1 MTPAHGYQSIRSSCE
16 RCRSQKL
23 KCTLSSGAWPE
34 GTPPCQRCLKAR
46 VPCVFGR
53 RLRTVKDKEHDKK
66 ASRGESTTAP
76 TAVAGSYISSNT
88 AQEKH
93 APEGSSS
100 QPATASLDNDPIQ
113 SWAHAP
119 SSPFPQS
126 PRANEASDGSG
137 QEKDGLADFCY
148 GGGSCLV
155 DMTMFDG
162 ELSLTTPTMTSSSSM
177 DSETDH
183 HPSHGLHS
191 QAVTAGCTATTAWS
205 TGDTNVSKPELLQR
219 LLHLVAEIHE
229 SFKLLEGGPWLGQDD
244 SAIAPTLDN
253 YPIGSILHLSREFAA
268 IVEVAQAHA
277 DPAGPFEDKADADAA
292 MNFALRHRYRD
303 SDLEAASN
311 PADGFNAN
319 AIDTP
324 TCLLILNCYVSLTKL
339 YETMLRHFQKHLSLL
354 PSPSVCWPEAGGMS
368 ERCLNLGELPPTD
381 AACSRIHTAIRLLLA
396 SLDRIEA
403 AIELPAPLRSTG
415 AALQGGSGAAYW
427 GIEPTDWD
435 GATAGGMAL
444 DAASEFTYSGDPK
457 KTSFFL
463 LLRQEAIIC
472 AGGFQDGF
480 GELSGRAATVKELL
494 REKMGL

>member
-76 TAVAGSYISSNT
+76 TATAGSPILSKT
-88 AQEKH
+88 IQEKPVTEE
-93 APEGSSS
+93 ASN
-100 QPATASLDNDPIQ
+100 QPVTTSLDDDLIQ
-113 SWAHAP
+113 PWTHVP
-119 SSPFPQS
+119 SSPFTQLS
-126 PRANEASDGSG
+126 QANEPSDAGR
-137 QEKDGLADFCY
+137 QEKDGPADFCY
-148 GGGSCLV
+148 GGGSYLV
-155 DMTMFDG
+155 DMSTFDADF
-162 ELSLTTPTMTSSSSM
+162 SLTTPTATSSSI
-177 DSETDH
+177 DSETDQY
-183 HPSHGLHS
+183 PSRGLPS
-191 QAVTAGCTATTAWS
+191 QTVMSGCADTPAWS
-205 TGDTNVSKPELLQR
+205 TGNTNVKKPEILQR

-229 SFKLLEGGPWLGQDD
+229 SFKLLEAGPWLGQDG
-244 SAIAPTLDN
+244 STIAPTLDN

-268 IVEVAQAHA
+268 IVDVAQAYA
-277 DPAGPFEDKADADAA
+277 DPSGPFEDKADTDATTG
-292 MNFALRHRYRD
+292 FALPPLHHRD
-303 SDLEAASN
+303 SDAEAAAIPIDVLNGN
-311 PADGFNAN
+311 P
-319 AIDTP
+319 IDTP

-354 PSPSVCWPEAGGMS
+354 PSPSVCWPEAGSMS

-403 AIELPAPLRSTG
+403 AIELPDALRSTRL
-415 AALQGGSGAAYW
+415 ALQGGSGTAYW
-427 GIEPTDWD
+427 GIEPTEWD
-435 GATAGGMAL
+435 GTTASGMAL
-444 DAASEFTYSGDPK
+444 DVTSEFTYSADPK
-457 KTSFFL
+457 KIPFFL
-463 LLRQEAIIC
+463 LLRQEAIVC